1 MSIGREVGI
10 SLRLNLRKK
19 NKVSNLIFRDAGK
32 AFFGSAI
39 AVVLALFLPTF
50 IKPVVQE
57 RLDNEAAAIVETVE
71 GVEENIEAVM
81 EGAPVQLPE
90 LPAAE

>member
-1 MSIGREVGI
+1 
-10 SLRLNLRKK
+10 LNLRKK

-39 AVVLALFLPTF
+39 AVVLALFLPNF

-71 GVEENIEAVM
+71 AGEEKIEAGM
-81 EGAPVQLPE
+81 EGALIQLPE
-90 LPAAE
+90 LPVAD